1 MAKENLIVVLISVL
15 ILSSIFQF
23 GQVFSNKIFLFEAVV
38 ALIVL
43 TSLWIFKLPIK
54 IYLIFIAFIPS
65 LLSSLISSLIENNII
80 NFFSISFYFLGIIGC
95 LILGANLKWVGLR
108 RIIKVYMVF
117 NILLH
122 ALGVAF
128 PNANAIYY
136 PGYTGIFG
144 NPNVNGLLA
153 SFSIFF
159 ILLFLIANKI
169 KFNFFYYIFFLVN
182 FIVLILSV
190 SRASLINLFMGVTL
204 YFLILG
210 FRNFSL
216 KISKQSAIFLIL
228 AALLLMVSYSTGAF
242 NGFIEKNSSLESDV
256 TSGRSEL
263 WTKAIDSLRFSGY
276 GSSYYQQGDSATH
289 NNYLN
294 IGVVFGGGVMVALI
308 TAWVFLIFY
317 LLFSY
322 LKYRSNNI
330 LLTFC
335 ILLYS
340 LIYWMFEVGSSF
352 LFVWVLFVMMG
363 YSCFNIKMPRNQIC

>member
-1 MAKENLIVVLISVL
+1 MAKENLIVILISVL

-23 GQVFSNKIFLFEAVV
+23 GQVFSNKIFLFEAVT
-38 ALIVL
+38 ALIIL
-43 TSLWIFKLPIK
+43 TSLWILRFPIK
-54 IYLIFIAFIPS
+54 IYFIFIAFIPF
-65 LLSSLISSLIENNII
+65 LLTSLISSLIENNII
-80 NFFSISFYFLGIIGC
+80 NFFSMSFYFLAIIGC

-108 RIIKVYMVF
+108 RIIKIYMVF

-144 NPNVNGLLA
+144 NPNVNGLFA

-169 KFNFFYYIFFLVN
+169 KFNFFHYIFFLLN

-190 SRASLINLFMGVTL
+190 SRISLINLFMGVAL

-216 KISKQSAIFLIL
+216 KISKRSASFLIL

-242 NGFIEKNSSLESDV
+242 NGFIEKSSSLGSDV
-256 TSGRSEL
+256 TSGRFEL
-263 WTKAIDSLRFSGY
+263 WTKALDSLRFSGY
-276 GSSYYQQGDSATH
+276 GSSYYQEGESATH

-294 IGVVFGGGVMVALI
+294 IGMVFGGGVMVALI